1 MNDDEWMINDGDFP
15 QFLFLRHVSLCL
27 SVSVSVFLSAPYFLH
42 SLTSSGATDTDLHR
56 ISQTCIGLVTLDAT
70 VRLIYLIPN
79 PL

>member
-1 MNDDEWMINDGDFP
+1 MAI
-15 QFLFLRHVSLCL
+15 SLNFCSSVTSL
-27 SVSVSVFLSAPYFLH
+27 SVSLSLSLSFSLSAPYFLH